1 MQELLDLTFRA
12 VTPSVRWTSYRAR
25 QVQRFVQ
32 AGVAEGSH
40 NEINGRVS
48 VGWCG
53 MRTIGLLLIVWG
65 MALLLPS
72 TSVSQSVVGTKGSR
86 AVEGTVVLSGEERP
100 VRDARVDLYMGAAG
114 TPLTAV
120 ADDEGKFGFAEVA
133 PGTYRVIVSA
143 AGCETLYETSKL
155 PGGVPL
161 VYRLRRA
168 GHMPNPRNNS
178 VVSIEELKT
187 PEKVEKAFEKGTRY
201 LLKGEVEASLPYF
214 QKAIEQAPSYFRSYH
229 NLGLAH
235 YQLGQFDAAEQDFQ
249 EAIDL
254 SNGGFAPSL
263 FALSMV
269 FYQRADFRQAEMVL
283 QRGLELAPGSGV
295 GKYCLALVQYSLG
308 RTTDAERSALD
319 ALRVD
324 PAETDAYV
332 LLGHIHAREHN
343 PYAVMADAEAYLKLD
358 PNGSLQGDARELL
371 MKAREDASRVSAA
384 LR

>member
-1 MQELLDLTFRA
+1 MRELLDLTFRA
-12 VTPSVRWTSYRAR
+12 VTPSVRSTSYRAR

-53 MRTIGLLLIVWG
+53 MRTIGLLLILWG
-65 MALLLPS
+65 IALLLPS
-72 TSVSQSVVGTKGSR
+72 TSVSQSVIGTKGESR
-86 AVEGTVVLSGEERP
+86 GGRNGSAVRRGTAGAGCARGPLYGDGG
-100 VRDARVDLYMGAAG
+100 DANHGG
-114 TPLTAV
+114 GGCQ
-120 ADDEGKFGFAEVA
+120 GKFGFAEVT

-214 QKAIEQAPSYFRSYH
+214 RKAIEQAPSYFRSYH

-235 YQLGQFDAAEQDFQ
+235 YQLG
-249 EAIDL
+249 
-254 SNGGFAPSL
+254 
-263 FALSMV
+263 
-269 FYQRADFRQAEMVL
+269 
-283 QRGLELAPGSGV
+283 
-295 GKYCLALVQYSLG
+295 
-308 RTTDAERSALD
+308 
-319 ALRVD
+319 
-324 PAETDAYV
+324 
-332 LLGHIHAREHN
+332 
-343 PYAVMADAEAYLKLD
+343 
-358 PNGSLQGDARELL
+358 
-371 MKAREDASRVSAA
+371 
-384 LR
+384 

>member
-1 MQELLDLTFRA
+1 
-12 VTPSVRWTSYRAR
+12 
-25 QVQRFVQ
+25 
-32 AGVAEGSH
+32 
-40 NEINGRVS
+40 
-48 VGWCG
+48 
-53 MRTIGLLLIVWG
+53 MRTIGLLLILWG
-65 MALLLPS
+65 LALLLPS
-72 TSVSQSVVGTKGSR
+72 ISVSQSVVGTKGSR

-100 VRDARVDLYMGAAG
+100 VRDARVDLYMGTAG
-114 TPLTAV
+114 APITAV

-178 VVSIEELKT
+178 VVSIEELKM
-187 PEKVEKAFEKGTRY
+187 PEKVEKAFEKGTRH

-229 NLGLAH
+229 SLGLAH

-254 SNGGFAPSL
+254 TNGGFVPSL

-269 FYQRADFRQAEMVL
+269 FYRRADFRQAEIVL

-295 GKYCLALVQYSLG
+295 GKYCLGLVQYSLE
-308 RTTDAERSALD
+308 RTADAEKSALD
-319 ALRVD
+319 ALRLD
-324 PAETDAYV
+324 PSETDAYV
-332 LLGHIHAREHN
+332 LLGHIHEREHN
-343 PYAVMADAEAYLKLD
+343 PYAVMADTEAYLTLD
-358 PNGSLQGDARELL
+358 PNGSLQGDARAMLI
-371 MKAREDASRVSAA
+371 KAREDVSRLTAA